1 MKRNFLVASIFFCF
15 SGFIANNPPS
25 IALDEVNNIK
35 IEVNSSYLEKIPTND
50 YILGPG
56 DEINVIVSREYP
68 ELNSIEL
75 IIDGEGTIYL
85 PRLNRVYVAGLTL
98 NELNLILNKAF
109 KKFVKFPSVEVSIV
123 RYRPIRVFVQGE
135 VENPGFHTLEG
146 SFSLNVPSDLP
157 FSLIPT
163 TPVSG
168 NLNSGRPPDS
178 SSGYRE
184 VASKFYFPTVF
195 DALRASGG
203 ITSFSDLSNIQVI
216 R

>member
-15 SGFIANNPPS
+15 SGFIVNNPPS

-35 IEVNSSYLEKIPTND
+35 IEVNSSYLEKIPSND

-146 SFSLNVPSDLP
+146 SFSLNVPSDVP
-157 FSLIPT
+157 FSLILI
-163 TPVSG
+163 S
-168 NLNSGRPPDS
+168 
-178 SSGYRE
+178 
-184 VASKFYFPTVF
+184 YFWKP
-195 DALRASGG
+195 
-203 ITSFSDLSNIQVI
+203 
-216 R
+216 